1 MTGNSNA
8 GGGKRMW
15 QILRI
20 ERTGRRQRKTRLM
33 KMRGHLPAIR
43 RTLRELDEMSGPGTL
58 FGCGETAV
66 THSALPLPRE
76 RRE

>member
-1 MTGNSNA
+1 MP

-58 FGCGETAV
+58 FACGEATV

-76 RRE
+76 RPE